1 MTQRQTT
8 GKSEASSKKGR
19 AAVRKGEQDQDPG
32 KMRPFG
38 IMNRLKDLAGGSKR
52 SHDENDE
59 DESRGAAK
67 RPRQVYGVEVQ
78 DGKICGYGGEQDDG
92 TQDNQADD
100 YDEESSEVT
109 DDVELSSD
117 AINADEEEGQGHRY
131 VSHRRDVNADGDE
144 GQGHRYVSHRRDVN
158 ADEDEGQGHRYVSH
172 RRDALRDDDDQNGT
186 VAAFLRKFDGK
197 TGGGGGDSHKS
208 NSSRDSVDDDC
219 ASSSSSSEEESSSSD
234 SSESSDSCESAPR

>member
-38 IMNRLKDLAGGSKR
+38 IMDRLKDLAGGSKR

-67 RPRQVYGVEVQ
+67 RSRQVYGVEVQ

-117 AINADEEEGQGHRY
+117 AIDVNHDEEEEGQ
-131 VSHRRDVNADGDE
+131 S
-144 GQGHRYVSHRRDVN
+144 QGYRYVSHRRDVN
-158 ADEDEGQGHRYVSH
+158 ADEDEGQGHRNVSH
-172 RRDALRDDDDQNGT
+172 RRDALRDDEDDNGA
-186 VAAFLRKFDGK
+186 VAKFLRKFDGK
-197 TGGGGGDSHKS
+197 TGGGGGDSHKT
-208 NSSRDSVDDDC
+208 NSSSDSVDDDC
-219 ASSSSSSEEESSSSD
+219 ASSSSSSEDSSSSD
-234 SSESSDSCESAPR
+234 SSESSDSCEFAPR

>member
-8 GKSEASSKKGR
+8 GKSEASSKKER

-67 RPRQVYGVEVQ
+67 RPRQVYGVEVS

-117 AINADEEEGQGHRY
+117 AIDVNHDEEEEGQ
-131 VSHRRDVNADGDE
+131 S
-144 GQGHRYVSHRRDVN
+144 QGYRYVSHRRDVN
-158 ADEDEGQGHRYVSH
+158 ADEDEGQGHRNVSH
-172 RRDALRDDDDQNGT
+172 RRDALRDDEDDNGA
-186 VAAFLRKFDGK
+186 VAKFLRKFDGK

-208 NSSRDSVDDDC
+208 NSSSDSVDDDC
-219 ASSSSSSEEESSSSD
+219 ASSSSSSEDSSSSD
-234 SSESSDSCESAPR
+234 SSESSDSCEFAPR